1 MRFPLNLPLFANELP
16 KFHPNPART
25 GLLRRTKNACLLEH
39 VSGTSVRESVEDV
52 NLAVLP
58 NLSGLSRAERIDAL
72 RSRMSTMGAA
82 VPKFESTVEENP
94 EQGQDSLA
102 EKHGIVA
109 VHSAFSNFFPGGG
122 LPRRV
127 VTHMADQPLLIMEF
141 LAHITAQGGHAAVI
155 GWKDL
160 AYAGVIDSGG
170 VCENIIAIPDPG
182 TEPLNVAAVLCEG
195 LDVVVYKGPEI
206 SLSSTRARP
215 LLGKLRQGTA
225 ALVMVGTKVA
235 SPALSVDAEITDYV
249 GIGAGSGRIRGVEMQ
264 VRAVSKTHGVRS
276 GKVLISRP
284 QDAALLEPEQPTT
297 LRAVP

>member
-1 MRFPLNLPLFANELP
+1 M
-16 KFHPNPART
+16 
-25 GLLRRTKNACLLEH
+25 
-39 VSGTSVRESVEDV
+39 SGTGVRKLWGDGTPVS
-52 NLAVLP
+52 LP
-58 NLSGLSRAERIDAL
+58 DLSGLSRAERIDAL

-82 VPKFESTVEENP
+82 VPKFEPSVEESA
-94 EQGQDSLA
+94 EQKQDSLA
-102 EKHGIVA
+102 EKQDIVA
-109 VHSAFSNFFPGGG
+109 VPSAFSDLFPGDG
-122 LPRRV
+122 LPRRA
-127 VTHMADQPLLIMEF
+127 VTHLVEQPLVVVDF

-170 VCENIIAIPDPG
+170 VCENIIAIPNPG

-206 SLSSTRARP
+206 SLSPTRARP

-225 ALVMVGTKVA
+225 ALVMVGTKVS

-276 GKVLISRP
+276 GKVMISRP

>member
-1 MRFPLNLPLFANELP
+1 M
-16 KFHPNPART
+16 
-25 GLLRRTKNACLLEH
+25 
-39 VSGTSVRESVEDV
+39 SGTSVRENVEDA

-58 NLSGLSRAERIDAL
+58 NLSELSRAERIDAL

-82 VPKFESTVEENP
+82 VPNLSASAVEIAVDKE
-94 EQGQDSLA
+94 DILA
-102 EKHGIVA
+102 A
-109 VHSAFSNFFPGGG
+109 PSAFSQLLPRGG
-122 LPRRV
+122 LPRRA
-127 VTHMADQPLLIMEF
+127 VTHVSDQPLLVVEF

-170 VCENIIAIPDPG
+170 VCENIIAIPNPG
-182 TEPLNVAAVLCEG
+182 MEPLNVAAVLCEG

-206 SLSSTRARP
+206 SLSPTRARP

-225 ALVMVGTKVA
+225 ALVMVGTKVS
-235 SPALSVDAEITDYV
+235 SPALTVDAEITDYV

-276 GKVLISRP
+276 GKVMISRP

>member
-1 MRFPLNLPLFANELP
+1 M
-16 KFHPNPART
+16 
-25 GLLRRTKNACLLEH
+25 
-39 VSGTSVRESVEDV
+39 SGTGVRKMWGDGAPVS
-52 NLAVLP
+52 LP
-58 NLSGLSRAERIDAL
+58 DLSDLSRAERIDAL

-82 VPKFESTVEENP
+82 VPKFESSVEESLS
-94 EQGQDSLA
+94 QKQDFLA
-102 EKHGIVA
+102 DKQGIVA
-109 VHSAFSNFFPGGG
+109 VPSTFSDLFPGGG
-122 LPRRV
+122 LPRRA
-127 VTHMADQPLLIMEF
+127 VTQLVEQPLVVVEF
-141 LAHITAQGGHAAVI
+141 LAHITAHGGHAAVI

-195 LDVVVYKGPEI
+195 LDIVVYKGPEI
-206 SLSSTRARP
+206 SLSPTRARP

-235 SPALSVDAEITDYV
+235 SPAVSVDAEIINYV
-249 GIGAGSGRIRGVEMQ
+249 GIGAGRGRIRGVEMQ
-264 VRAVSKTHGVRS
+264 VRTVSKTHGARS
-276 GKVLISRP
+276 RKVMISRP